1 MAKDLTR
8 LNGAIHTLKQLNETI
23 KDFEERRDHLKQL
36 IIDELGDDDN
46 GTLNGET
53 VVTYKWTKTTRIDTK
68 SLKDQQPD
76 LCKKYER
83 VSEYRRFVVVTPDSV
98 EQ

>member
-8 LNGAIHTLKQLNETI
+8 LNGALHTWRQLNETI
-23 KDFEERRDHLKQL
+23 KDFEERRDHLRQI

-46 GTLNGET
+46 GTIDGET
-53 VVTYKWTKTTRIDTK
+53 VVTYKWQKTTRIDTK
-68 SLKDQQPD
+68 TLKEQQPD

-83 VSEYRRFVVVTPDSV
+83 VSEHRRFVVVSPESV
-98 EQ
+98 DW